1 MSGVSS
7 EEQEF
12 IRDRGGK
19 TNKDVEEEYLRD
31 KTFKKQGKIQK
42 TPILPR
48 VWGRMRM
55 EKRPLEL
62 SIK

>member
-1 MSGVSS
+1 MKNKH
-7 EEQEF
+7 
-12 IRDRGGK
+12 IRL
-19 TNKDVEEEYLRD
+19 VEVDGEEYSGD

-42 TPILPR
+42 KPILPR